1 MDQLSTFD
9 RLSVIWYYPR
19 LSLKKGFYMTFI
31 ATGGLVLLSLF
42 NQTMTPVNS
51 ITQIPT
57 PLSGVLA
64 LLPSDLGNQEA
75 IPDPTEI
82 ELDVPY
88 IHQYKD
94 LPENRKVQIRY
105 SACGPTSLAMAFQ
118 FAGVNTSL
126 IEVIDKVPSSVY
138 VKGSMFYNLYDGTK
152 IYGYNAEKIGKTPQD
167 FYNALKDG
175 HPVIINIQNYNGVV
189 GHAMVVTGIKGF
201 NAETNTAESLIAHD
215 PSTGP
220 NEVFEFIGKN
230 QLKQPSGQINSI
242 GILDPFYLVKE

>member
-1 MDQLSTFD
+1 
-9 RLSVIWYYPR
+9 
-19 LSLKKGFYMTFI
+19 MTFL
-31 ATGGLVLLSLF
+31 ATGGLVLLSVF
-42 NQTMTPVNS
+42 SQTMTPVNS

-64 LLPSDLGNQEA
+64 LLPDNSNAQEDKLS
-75 IPDPTEI
+75 PSEI

-94 LPENRKVQIRY
+94 LPEKRKAQIRY

-118 FAGVNTSL
+118 YAGVNTSL
-126 IEVIDKVPSSVY
+126 IEVIDQLPSSVY
-138 VKGSMFYNLYDGTK
+138 VKGSMFYNLYDGAK
-152 IYGYNAEKIGKTPQD
+152 IYGYSAHKIGKTPQD
-167 FYNALKDG
+167 FYHALKDG

-201 NAETNTAESLIAHD
+201 NAEDNTAESLIAHD

-220 NEVFEFIGKN
+220 SEVFQFIGKN
-230 QLKQPSGQINSI
+230 QLKQPAGNINSI
-242 GILDPFYLVKE
+242 GILDPFYLEKE